1 MKQFVR
7 KILFAFLIIIGL
19 ETFVFN
25 YRCWESL
32 LNQEKVVENFEC
44 GKGIKKSGEY
54 YEIVDEKEAFLE
66 IKALNINLKN
76 ILADIDVA
84 DNASVCDERFFP
96 IRIFMTDE
104 ANSEYKE
111 LPSMNIV
118 RRIKESKYVRLH
130 LSGKTNKIKIKIDL
144 PEGAKISVNKIAFNV
159 KRPFIV
165 HPLRI
170 VIEMIIFILFEIFRP
185 NSKVYNISLNIKKRK
200 QRIFIALAL
209 GLNLLVLAGISIST
223 FPTRNLGNGGWLP
236 DTEYEELTDALID
249 GHFYLN
255 IEPTKALENID
266 NPYDPQLRS
275 KALAETGETYYV
287 DHAYYKGKYYCYFG
301 IVPALIFFVPFK
313 LLFGVHLSTWIA
325 VTFCGLMYCIVSYIF
340 IYLIIKKY
348 YKNISFGTYIVTDTI
363 FIAMS
368 AIVYLVFYGTI
379 YSLPIMMS
387 LMLGIIGLS
396 FWIAASDS
404 KKLNKIYLILGSLA
418 IALIIGCRPQLAII
432 LLFAF
437 PIFWNDIKEKRFFSV
452 KGMANTL
459 SVIVPFLIIGVGI
472 MYYNYARFGSVMDFG
487 ANYNL
492 TSNDMTHRGIV
503 LARNWVGI
511 FEYIFQ
517 PLNISSKFPFMQLIG
532 NNVQFDYQG
541 YLSQEPLFGGFLWF
555 NPILVICWAYFK
567 GRKEMKKK
575 KCYALGVGAFVS
587 AVIIILLTI
596 QMSGM
601 TQRYMSD
608 FGWLF
613 AMSTVIAFLYLEEK
627 YRNTQKYYIV
637 MKVLISLSAITLVA
651 NYFNIFIADRYQNLF
666 YTNPNLWFWVKYAL
680 FSI

>member
-1 MKQFVR
+1 
-7 KILFAFLIIIGL
+7 
-19 ETFVFN
+19 
-25 YRCWESL
+25 
-32 LNQEKVVENFEC
+32 
-44 GKGIKKSGEY
+44 
-54 YEIVDEKEAFLE
+54 
-66 IKALNINLKN
+66 
-76 ILADIDVA
+76 
-84 DNASVCDERFFP
+84 
-96 IRIFMTDE
+96 
-104 ANSEYKE
+104 
-111 LPSMNIV
+111 
-118 RRIKESKYVRLH
+118 
-130 LSGKTNKIKIKIDL
+130 
-144 PEGAKISVNKIAFNV
+144 
-159 KRPFIV
+159 
-165 HPLRI
+165 
-170 VIEMIIFILFEIFRP
+170 
-185 NSKVYNISLNIKKRK
+185 
-200 QRIFIALAL
+200 
-209 GLNLLVLAGISIST
+209 
-223 FPTRNLGNGGWLP
+223 
-236 DTEYEELTDALID
+236 
-249 GHFYLN
+249 
-255 IEPTKALENID
+255 
-266 NPYDPQLRS
+266 
-275 KALAETGETYYV
+275 
-287 DHAYYKGKYYCYFG
+287 
-301 IVPALIFFVPFK
+301 
-313 LLFGVHLSTWIA
+313 
-325 VTFCGLMYCIVSYIF
+325 MYCIVIYIF

-567 GRKEMKKK
+567 NRKEMKKK

-637 MKVLISLSAITLVA
+637 MKVLISLSAITLVV

-666 YTNPNLWFWVKYAL
+666 YTNPNLWFWVKYVL